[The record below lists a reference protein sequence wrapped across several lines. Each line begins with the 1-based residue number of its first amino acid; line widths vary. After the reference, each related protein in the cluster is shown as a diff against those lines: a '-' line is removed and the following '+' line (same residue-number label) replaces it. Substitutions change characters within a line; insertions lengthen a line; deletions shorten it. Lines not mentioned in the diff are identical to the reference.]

1 MHRTTL
7 LSTLLAISIANGD
20 DIKTNEIS
28 LSPETAKQVSE
39 THQGFKGKKGYV
51 AQFGDSITYSM
62 AFWSVMSW
70 DDPSKFLQE
79 DGLPKTP
86 VNSRWRDTIKGAR
99 DKGPKFANYSG
110 WKVGQLLK
118 AAGPV
123 LGRESP
129 EFAII
134 MIGTNDISGNKVP
147 KTYQADLKKV
157 VMKCVEARCI
167 PILNTIPPR
176 RDHDDSVQK
185 INTLIRDL
193 AKATKS
199 PLVDYHAAILTRR
212 PGKTWDGTLIS
223 KDGVHPSGGK
233 SNLYDEENL
242 KNCGY
247 ALRNWL
253 NFLMIR
259 KLHFHLLEE

>member
-1 MHRTTL
+1 MIPKTFL
-7 LSTLLAISIANGD
+7 PALFVIAIANGIED
-20 DIKTNEIS
+20 KIS
-28 LSPETAKQVSE
+28 LPPETAKQVHK
-39 THQGFKGKKGYV
+39 THQEFKGTKGYV
-51 AQFGDSITYSM
+51 SQFGDSITYSM
-62 AFWSVMSW
+62 AFWSPMNW
-70 DDPSKFLQE
+70 DDPSKFLQD
-79 DGLPKTP
+79 DGLPKAP
-86 VNSRWRDTIKGAR
+86 ANSRWRDTIKGAR
-99 DKGPKFANYSG
+99 DKGAKFANYSG
-110 WKVGQLLK
+110 WRVGQLLK
-118 AAGPV
+118 AVDPV
-123 LGRESP
+123 LEREKP

-147 KTYQADLKKV
+147 KSYQVDLKKV
-157 VMKCVEARCI
+157 VMKCLEANCI

-176 RDHDDSVQK
+176 RGHEDAVEK
-185 INTLIRDL
+185 VNTIIRDL
-193 AKATKS
+193 AKITKT

-223 KDGVHPSGGK
+223 KDGVHPTGGK

-259 KLHFHLLEE
+259 KLHFHLLEK